1 MKSIQP
7 FASFLI
13 EQRTALGERIIH
25 ILLSQTKEAAQH
37 HDLEKEQHRLSKMIE
52 LMGQALLLPTEEFEK
67 ELVLWSRSIGEQK
80 VNHGQRIGKVLTYV
94 PHLRSAFIRCIGQ
107 LCTEQGLTTA
117 DTLYVMEKINYTLD
131 IAINETIKAFDQ
143 FKDKIISAAYEEVSE
158 LSAPIVPVLEGT
170 AVLPLI
176 GSIDSHKANHILHNV
191 IPKVAELKLR
201 CLIIDFSG
209 IHVIDTMV
217 TDHIFKIHRILRL
230 LGIHAVLTGIRPS
243 LAQTAIGIGI
253 DFSTIKTYATV
264 QQALEATRK
273 S

>member
-1 MKSIQP
+1 MNSIQQ
-7 FASFLI
+7 FASHLI
-13 EQRTALGERIIH
+13 EEHAAIGELITEAI
-25 ILLSQTKEAAQH
+25 LSQTKESARPDEREHGQAI
-37 HDLEKEQHRLSKMIE
+37 LSKIVE
-52 LMGQALLLPTEEFEK
+52 VAGKSLLLPLEDLER
-67 ELVLWSRSIGEQK
+67 ELVLWSRTIGEQR
-80 VNHGQRIGKVLTYV
+80 VHQGQRLGKVLASV
-94 PHLRSAFIRCIGQ
+94 PIVRSAFIGYMGQ
-107 LCTEQGLTTA
+107 LCIEQQIITK
-117 DTLYVMEKINYTLD
+117 DILYIMEKINYTLD
-131 IAINETIKAFDQ
+131 IAVNEMIRAFDQ

-158 LSAPIVPVLEGT
+158 LSAPIVPILKGT

-191 IPKVAELKLR
+191 IPKVAELKLH

-264 QQALEATRK
+264 QQALEAIQK
-273 S
+273 E